1 MESINNN
8 SGVSNFKANEDGF
21 DFGYLVAKVA
31 GNWKWFVLSLVSC
44 IAIALLYLLYAI
56 PTFSIAA
63 RVMVNGNNSSKMQSG
78 VSQTDI
84 LDKLPIFA
92 QDADVNNEVVAIH
105 SRTLIEKAIH
115 DLQMNVSYFEQGDI
129 KFAEVYKKSPFF
141 INLLELR
148 GGLDY
153 PLSWDVRIDG
163 DKVKFMDDFSD
174 DTFTKTWGDTVTLK
188 FCTFVLLKN
197 PDAKPVTDKSLPLG
211 LKIAPY
217 DATYAS
223 YNSGL
228 LTFISATLTTS
239 MDITFDASVPKK
251 GEDFVNYLISLY
263 VSSKIEA
270 NNAIADS
277 TITFIDDRI
286 RQVASQLSNVEQGI
300 QSYAQASG
308 ITDIHTLS
316 QSLIGQSSDAGK
328 ALSAQESQISWVNR
342 VESVLADEKSTLPTV
357 APITDQAYIQLVE
370 KYNALQQQR
379 QQLLQVNTE
388 ANPQVKAVDVQ
399 LTLIRSNLVKTLETY
414 KEGLMVSQQ
423 NLAQQNNA
431 VKSSIQKI
439 PTQQRVILESSR
451 KQDVMQQ
458 LYVYLLTVREQTAV
472 AKSNNIA
479 PIRVIDAAQASVLP
493 TWPSKPLVIL
503 AAIFMGLL
511 IPSLVILINELS
523 NNKVITPS
531 DIAGSTS
538 APLIAEISQSKSANP
553 VVISKESRTAVA
565 EQFRT
570 LRTNL
575 LYRMTGTNDK
585 VIMCTST
592 VSGEGKSFVCLNL
605 ATALAL
611 SGKKVLLVDMEL
623 RKAQLSADLGIE
635 NNIGIADYLERNAT
649 LNEVIQPSGINEN
662 LWLLSSGELVSN
674 PSETLLNDK
683 MQVFFDEMKRKFDYV
698 VVDTPPAAI
707 VTDAQVIGRHADIT
721 LYVVRQK
728 YTYKK
733 HLEVIEDLKANGK
746 LKNIYVILNGIQLV
760 PGYNQGYGF
769 GYRFDEDLGY
779 YHAEESTEKKSLIKR
794 LFPES

>member
-8 SGVSNFKANEDGF
+8 SGVSNYKASDDGF

-31 GNWKWFVLSLVSC
+31 GNWKWFVLSLVGC
-44 IAIALLYLLYAI
+44 IAIALIYLLYAI

-63 RVMVNGNNSSKMQSG
+63 RVMVNGNNSNKMQSG
-78 VSQTDI
+78 VSQTEV
-84 LDKLPIFA
+84 LDKLPIFS

-105 SRTLIEKAIH
+105 SRTLIEQAIH

-129 KFAEVYKKSPFF
+129 KFAEVYKKSPFL
-141 INLLELR
+141 INLLELK

-174 DTFTKTWGDTVTLK
+174 TSFTKTWGDTVKLK
-188 FCTFVLLKN
+188 FCTFILLQN
-197 PDAKPVTDKSLPLG
+197 PEVKPIRDASLPLG

-228 LTFISATLTTS
+228 LTFISAALTTS

-263 VSSKIEA
+263 VKSKIDA
-270 NNAIADS
+270 NNAVADS

-286 RQVASQLSNVEQGI
+286 RLVANQLNNVEQGI
-300 QSYAQASG
+300 QSYAQVSG
-308 ITDIHTLS
+308 ITDIQTLS
-316 QSLIGQSSDAGK
+316 QSLVGQSNDAAK
-328 ALSAQESQISWVNR
+328 ALSAQQSQIAWVNR
-342 VESVLADEKSTLPTV
+342 IEGVLADEKSTLPTV
-357 APITDQAYIQLVE
+357 APIDDQAYIVLVE
-370 KYNALQQQR
+370 KYNTLQQQR

-388 ANPQVKAVDVQ
+388 QNPQVKAVDVQ
-399 LTLIRSNLVKTLETY
+399 LTLIRGNLIKTLETY
-414 KEGLMVSQQ
+414 KQGLNDNKE
-423 NLAQQNNA
+423 NLAQQNSA

-439 PTQQRVILESSR
+439 PTQQRVLLESSR
-451 KQDVMQQ
+451 RQDVLQQ

-493 TWPSKPLVIL
+493 TWPSKPIVIL
-503 AAIFMGLL
+503 AAIFLGLL
-511 IPSLVILINELS
+511 IPSLVILINELT
-523 NNKVITPS
+523 NNKVTTPS
-531 DIAGSTS
+531 DITGSTT
-538 APLIAEISQSKSANP
+538 APVIAEISQSKSVNP

-575 LYRMTGTNDK
+575 LFRLAGTNDK
-585 VIMCTST
+585 IIMCTST
-592 VSGEGKSFVCLNL
+592 VSGEGKSFICLNL

-611 SGKKVLLVDMEL
+611 SGKKVLLVDMEI

-635 NNIGIADYLERNAT
+635 NKVGIADYLERNAT

-662 LWLLSSGELVSN
+662 LWVLSSGELVSN

-683 MQVFFDEMKRKFDYV
+683 MGVFFEEMKRKFDYV
-698 VVDTPPAAI
+698 IVDT
-707 VTDAQVIGRHADIT
+707 
-721 LYVVRQK
+721 
-728 YTYKK
+728 
-733 HLEVIEDLKANGK
+733 
-746 LKNIYVILNGIQLV
+746 
-760 PGYNQGYGF
+760 
-769 GYRFDEDLGY
+769 
-779 YHAEESTEKKSLIKR
+779 
-794 LFPES
+794 